1 MTRDRP
7 HRSGLRVIAWVYPY
21 LRDLPTDVAL
31 TVAAARYTAPSG
43 DRPDGLAADVEEDTA
58 EEAAQAYGQA
68 AQAYG
73 QVVRDAL
80 GPDEPMVIVT
90 APPQADAGQAFP
102 FATAALTWDAIAPMD
117 YWHTQQRAYSAAE
130 VYAYVRVSVAEI
142 RARTRADMPVVMIGQ
157 MFSLYA
163 GTSASRSRRGED
175 LRGGCGAGVGRGGAE
190 LLRVGA
196 RDSQ

>member
-1 MTRDRP
+1 LTRDRP

-43 DRPDGLAADVEEDTA
+43 DRPDGLAADVEEDTG
-58 EEAAQAYGQA
+58 EEA

-90 APPQADAGQAFP
+90 APPQADTGQAFP

-117 YWHTQQRAYSAAE
+117 YWHAQQRAYSAAE

-142 RARTRADMPVVMIGQ
+142 RARTRADMPVAVIGQ

-163 GTSASRSRRGED
+163 GASASRSRRGD
-175 LRGGCGAGVGRGGAE
+175 PRRGGCGAGVGRGGAE
-190 LLRVGA
+190 LIRVGA